1 MRETID
7 AKKIENKEN
16 QNKLTNMKSELIKKE
31 YQDNLNDYLEQRL
44 FDLIYKLKHVE
55 SSMSVIEIKSLITQK
70 SIVGLSPKY
79 SNTELAI
86 VFEYYQKFIEKINE
100 VQRFL
105 PTKKNFCGFAGIS
118 SKTYDNWRQS
128 EDSERQEIMQKI
140 DDYITD
146 ILLTSAQDGDVKE
159 ISTIY
164 RTKAEHGMVEA
175 NSPIIIEH
183 KSQADINSIMKQI
196 EAVNQGKSL
205 KAIELKKQ
213 PNGVYSPEE
222 EY

>member
-79 SNTELAI
+79 NNTELAI

>member
-44 FDLIYKLKHVE
+44 FDLIYRLKHVE

-79 SNTELAI
+79 NNTELAI